1 MMTEVEDSSLDE
13 LESIAK
19 RVLSKNA
26 EKRQAERATE
36 STPKGVIP
44 TKVISSVE
52 VNYSPKTVSPPQATV
67 PFKTPA
73 VKPKK
78 ARAKSHGTI
87 TTIRT
92 AHRKE
97 LKDIKAKH
105 KTERKQLKNAL
116 DEQVKKSRSDLK
128 MWMEKAMKE
137 HESRISKMVADNASQ
152 HTALRSDVKGI
163 LNGQTRELKQTC
175 SDAVTSVNQEE
186 LERLVNWFHEEFMK
200 EIDSKSKQYE
210 VLKTSSE
217 NQANRMVGEIDTKN
231 QRIKVLDQKI
241 LDIAQRLPKDV
252 RQALFEELG
261 LQHLVQEQER
271 AKEREKELKKEQK
284 KGFMSKLSS
293 LFKKAP
299 KKPKPVA
306 QPEKPK
312 KKEEQ
317 KKDLRKRQAPAQ
329 VIAE

>member
-1 MMTEVEDSSLDE
+1 MSEVEDSSLDE

-26 EKRQAERATE
+26 EKRLAARPAE
-36 STPKGVIP
+36 STPKEVIP
-44 TKVISSVE
+44 TKVISSLE
-52 VNYSPKTVSPPQATV
+52 VNYSPKAISPPQAII
-67 PFKTPA
+67 PPKA
-73 VKPKK
+73 QEVKPKK
-78 ARAKSHGTI
+78 ARAKSHGKI
-87 TTIRT
+87 STIRA

-97 LKDIKAKH
+97 MKGIKAKH

-128 MWMEKAMKE
+128 MWMEKAIKD
-137 HESRISKMVADNASQ
+137 HESRIRKMVVDNVNQ
-152 HTALRSDVKGI
+152 NTALRSDVKGI
-163 LNGQTRELKQTC
+163 LDGQTKELKLTC
-175 SDAVTSVNQEE
+175 TEAVTSVNQEE

-200 EIDSKSKQYE
+200 EIDNKSKQYE
-210 VLKTSSE
+210 NLKTSSE
-217 NQANRMVGEIDTKN
+217 NQANRMVGEIDNRT

-241 LDIAQRLPKDV
+241 MELAQRLPKDV

-261 LQHLVQEQER
+261 LQHLEQELER
-271 AKEREKELKKEQK
+271 AKAKEKEQK

-293 LFKKAP
+293 LFKKSP
-299 KKPKPVA
+299 KKAKQPA

-312 KKEEQ
+312 KKEEPQ
-317 KKDLRKRQAPAQ
+317 KNLRKRQAPAQ

>member
-52 VNYSPKTVSPPQATV
+52 VNYSPKTVSPPQATI
-67 PFKTPA
+67 PPKAPE
-73 VKPKK
+73 VKPK
-78 ARAKSHGTI
+78 ARAKSRGTI
-87 TTIRT
+87 TTIRA

-116 DEQVKKSRSDLK
+116 DEQVKKSRNDLK
-128 MWMEKAMKE
+128 MWMEKAMKD

-163 LNGQTRELKQTC
+163 LDGQTKELKQTC
-175 SDAVTSVNQEE
+175 AEAVTSVNQEE

-200 EIDSKSKQYE
+200 EIDNKSKQYE
-210 VLKTSSE
+210 ILKTSSE

-241 LDIAQRLPKDV
+241 LDLAQRLPKDV

-284 KGFMSKLSS
+284 KGFMSRLSS

-299 KKPKPVA
+299 KKPKPA
-306 QPEKPK
+306 PPEKAK

-317 KKDLRKRQAPAQ
+317 KNLRKRQAPAQ

>member
-1 MMTEVEDSSLDE
+1 MTEVEDSSLDE

-67 PFKTPA
+67 PYKTPA

-163 LNGQTRELKQTC
+163 LNGQTKELKQTC

-210 VLKTSSE
+210 ILKTSSE

-241 LDIAQRLPKDV
+241 LDIAQRLPKNV

>member
-26 EKRQAERATE
+26 EKRQAEHATE
-36 STPKGVIP
+36 NTPKGVIP

-52 VNYSPKTVSPPQATV
+52 VSYSPKTVSPPQANI
-67 PFKTPA
+67 PSKAPE

-87 TTIRT
+87 SAIR
-92 AHRKE
+92 ASHRKE
-97 LKDIKAKH
+97 LKDVKAKH
-105 KTERKQLKNAL
+105 KTERKQLKSAL

-128 MWMEKAMKE
+128 MWMEKAMKD
-137 HESRISKMVADNASQ
+137 HESRISKMVSDNASQ
-152 HTALRSDVKGI
+152 NTALRSDVKGI
-163 LNGQTRELKQTC
+163 LDGQTKELKQTC
-175 SDAVTSVNQEE
+175 AEAVTSVNQEE
-186 LERLVNWFHEEFMK
+186 LARLVNWFHDEFMK
-200 EIDSKSKQYE
+200 EMDNKSKQYE
-210 VLKTSSE
+210 TLKTSSE
-217 NQANRMVGEIDTKN
+217 NQANRMVGEIDSKN

-241 LDIAQRLPKDV
+241 LDLAERLPKDV

-271 AKEREKELKKEQK
+271 AKEREKELKKEEK

-299 KKPKPVA
+299 KKPKSVA

-317 KKDLRKRQAPAQ
+317 KNLRKRQAPAQ

>member
-52 VNYSPKTVSPPQATV
+52 VSYSPKTTRPPQATAPQKV
-67 PFKTPA
+67 QA
-73 VKPKK
+73 VKPKR

-87 TTIRT
+87 TTIRA

-116 DEQVKKSRSDLK
+116 DEQAKKSRSDLK
-128 MWMEKAMKE
+128 MWMEKAMKD
-137 HESRISKMVADNASQ
+137 HESRIGKMVADNASQ
-152 HTALRSDVKGI
+152 NTALRSDVKGI
-163 LNGQTRELKQTC
+163 LAGQTRELKQTC
-175 SDAVTSVNQEE
+175 AEAVTSVNQEE
-186 LERLVNWFHEEFMK
+186 LLRLVNWFHEEFMK
-200 EIDSKSKQYE
+200 EMDNKSKQYE

-241 LDIAQRLPKDV
+241 LELAERLPKDV

-306 QPEKPK
+306 QPEKAK

-317 KKDLRKRQAPAQ
+317 KNLRKRQAPTQ